1 MQLRGNNAGVLLA
14 ILAGVVA
21 LARAIWP
28 IAAPQA
34 YAGEQGG
41 VWVFIAFVAGATFLA
56 AAFLADRHVGWS
68 KGLLF
73 GGAVVLTGSALYFGW
88 LLGAHGFA
96 AALIDLVPAL
106 LGAAAGVLI
115 GPIQRGGP
123 LDRGGPFRR
132 EGRADAVQSPL
143 RREGEAN
150 REGPP
155 GRVG

>member
-1 MQLRGNNAGVLLA
+1 MTLRGNNSGVLLA

-21 LARAIWP
+21 LARAIGP

-41 VWVFIAFVAGATFLA
+41 VWVFVAFVAGAAFLA

-115 GPIQRGGP
+115 RPVPRGRP
-123 LDRGGPFRR
+123 LARG
-132 EGRADAVQSPL
+132 AAL
-143 RREGEAN
+143 
-150 REGPP
+150 P
-155 GRVG
+155 GRS